1 MPADDRLTVN
11 QNFRVSPTLQKAIE
25 DDASELGISTSA
37 YLRLCVYLA
46 GPLLLQHPA
55 LTSLNRR
62 ELAELAANVGNAI
75 VIRPAVVSLG
85 LPGVLLPGGGLGMEG
100 EIDPRR

>member
-1 MPADDRLTVN
+1 MRDDDKLTVN

-25 DDASELGISTSA
+25 DDAAELDLSTSA
-37 YLRLCVYLA
+37 YLRACVYLA

-62 ELAELAANVGNAI
+62 ELAELAASIGNAI
-75 VIRPAVVSLG
+75 VIRPACVTLAG
-85 LPGVLLPGGGLGMEG
+85 AG
-100 EIDPRR
+100 EPERGKSGAENDTRQA